1 MGDFKKKMAI
11 ILLLLMTI
19 TIISSFTAVS
29 AAQVSNQTVDETA
42 DNDILEVPQS
52 DEVISSTNSSENLS
66 SSYLVLDNDA
76 DNEDIFVGEE
86 VTWIITASNL
96 GPDTAKNTKIYN
108 KLPQGLKYIKHS
120 TTKGTFNP
128 KTGIWNIGN
137 LSTDEGI
144 VELWITTLAL
154 TNGKMINKAYI
165 VTDSENSNINESY
178 EEEEIDVFEVENK
191 VSKDVEIVSA
201 KIYATGNPL
210 FLILISIFILF
221 LPRFKCD

>member
-42 DNDILEVPQS
+42 DTDILEVPQS

>member
-178 EEEEIDVFEVENK
+178 EEEEIDVFEVEDK

>member
-42 DNDILEVPQS
+42 DTDILEVPQS

-128 KTGIWNIGN
+128 KTGIW
-137 LSTDEGI
+137 
-144 VELWITTLAL
+144 
-154 TNGKMINKAYI
+154 INKW
-165 VTDSENSNINESY
+165 
-178 EEEEIDVFEVENK
+178 
-191 VSKDVEIVSA
+191 
-201 KIYATGNPL
+201 
-210 FLILISIFILF
+210 
-221 LPRFKCD
+221 

>member
-42 DNDILEVPQS
+42 DNDILEISQS
-52 DEVISSTNSSENLS
+52 DEIISSTVSSENLS

>member
-42 DNDILEVPQS
+42 DTDILEVPQS

-165 VTDSENSNINESY
+165 GTDSENSNINESY
-178 EEEEIDVFEVENK
+178 EEEKIDVFEVENN

>member
-42 DNDILEVPQS
+42 DTDILEVPQS

-154 TNGKMINKAYI
+154 TNGKMINKVYI

>member
-42 DNDILEVPQS
+42 DTDILEVPQS

-128 KTGIWNIGN
+128 KSGIWNIGN
-137 LSTDEGI
+137 LSIDDGI

-178 EEEEIDVFEVENK
+178 EEEKIDVFEVENN

>member
-42 DNDILEVPQS
+42 DTDILEVPQS

-165 VTDSENSNINESY
+165 GTDSENSNINESY
-178 EEEEIDVFEVENK
+178 EEEKIDVFEVENK

>member
-42 DNDILEVPQS
+42 DTDILEVPQS

-137 LSTDEGI
+137 L
-144 VELWITTLAL
+144 L

>member
-42 DNDILEVPQS
+42 DTDILEVPQS

-128 KTGIWNIGN
+128 KSGIWNIGN
-137 LSTDEGI
+137 LSIDDGI

-165 VTDSENSNINESY
+165 GTDSENSNINESY
-178 EEEEIDVFEVENK
+178 EEEKIDVFEVENK

>member
-42 DNDILEVPQS
+42 DTDILEVPQS

-96 GPDTAKNTKIYN
+96 GPDTEKNTKIYN

-128 KTGIWNIGN
+128 KSGIWNIGN
-137 LSTDEGI
+137 LSIDDGI

-165 VTDSENSNINESY
+165 GTDSENSNINESY
-178 EEEEIDVFEVENK
+178 EEEKIDVFEVENN

>member
-42 DNDILEVPQS
+42 DTDILEVPQS

-128 KTGIWNIGN
+128 KSGIWNIGN
-137 LSTDEGI
+137 LSIDDGI

-178 EEEEIDVFEVENK
+178 EEEKIDVFEVENK

>member
-76 DNEDIFVGEE
+76 DKEDIVVGEE

-96 GPDTAKNTKIYN
+96 GQDTAKNTKVYN

>member
-42 DNDILEVPQS
+42 DTDILEVPQS

-201 KIYATGNPL
+201 KIYATGNSL

>member
-42 DNDILEVPQS
+42 DTDILEVPQS

-178 EEEEIDVFEVENK
+178 EEEEIDVLKYMLQETLYF
-191 VSKDVEIVSA
+191 
-201 KIYATGNPL
+201 
-210 FLILISIFILF
+210 
-221 LPRFKCD
+221 

>member
-42 DNDILEVPQS
+42 DTDILEVPQS

-178 EEEEIDVFEVENK
+178 EEEKIDVFEVENN

>member
-1 MGDFKKKMAI
+1 MGVFKKKI
-11 ILLLLMTI
+11 VILLLFLITI
-19 TIISSFTAVS
+19 TLISSFTAVS
-29 AAQVSNQTVDETA
+29 AVQVSNQTVDETA
-42 DNDILEVPQS
+42 DNDILEISQS
-52 DEVISSTNSSENLS
+52 DEIISSTVSSENLS
-66 SSYLVLDNDA
+66 SSYLVLDNDV
-76 DNEDIFVGEE
+76 DKEDIVVGEE

-96 GPDTAKNTKIYN
+96 GQDTAKNTKVYN
-108 KLPQGLKYIKHS
+108 KLPQDLKYIKHS

-137 LSTDEGI
+137 LSIDDGI

-191 VSKDVEIVSA
+191 VSKDVELVSA

>member
-42 DNDILEVPQS
+42 DTDILEVPQS

-137 LSTDEGI
+137 LSIDDGI

>member
-42 DNDILEVPQS
+42 DTDILEVPQS

-128 KTGIWNIGN
+128 KSGIWNIGN
-137 LSTDEGI
+137 LSIDDGI

-165 VTDSENSNINESY
+165 GTDSENSNINESY
-178 EEEEIDVFEVENK
+178 EEEKIDVFEVENN

>member
-42 DNDILEVPQS
+42 DTDILEVPQS

-178 EEEEIDVFEVENK
+178 EEEKIDVFEVENK

>member
-42 DNDILEVPQS
+42 DTDILEVPQS

-120 TTKGTFNP
+120 TTN
-128 KTGIWNIGN
+128 
-137 LSTDEGI
+137 
-144 VELWITTLAL
+144 
-154 TNGKMINKAYI
+154 
-165 VTDSENSNINESY
+165 
-178 EEEEIDVFEVENK
+178 
-191 VSKDVEIVSA
+191 
-201 KIYATGNPL
+201 
-210 FLILISIFILF
+210 
-221 LPRFKCD
+221 

>member
-42 DNDILEVPQS
+42 DTDILEVPQS

-96 GPDTAKNTKIYN
+96 GPDTAK
-108 KLPQGLKYIKHS
+108 KH
-120 TTKGTFNP
+120 K
-128 KTGIWNIGN
+128 NIQ
-137 LSTDEGI
+137 
-144 VELWITTLAL
+144 
-154 TNGKMINKAYI
+154 
-165 VTDSENSNINESY
+165 
-178 EEEEIDVFEVENK
+178 
-191 VSKDVEIVSA
+191 
-201 KIYATGNPL
+201 
-210 FLILISIFILF
+210 
-221 LPRFKCD
+221 

>member
-52 DEVISSTNSSENLS
+52 DEVISSKNSSENLS

-96 GPDTAKNTKIYN
+96 GQDTAKNTKVFN

>member
-42 DNDILEVPQS
+42 DTDILEVPQS

-128 KTGIWNIGN
+128 KSGIWNIGN
-137 LSTDEGI
+137 LSIDDGI

>member
-42 DNDILEVPQS
+42 DTDILEVPQS

-128 KTGIWNIGN
+128 KSGIWIIGN
-137 LSTDEGI
+137 LSIDDGI

-165 VTDSENSNINESY
+165 GTDSENSNINESY
-178 EEEEIDVFEVENK
+178 EEEKIDVFEVENN

>member
-1 MGDFKKKMAI
+1 MGNFKKKI
-11 ILLLLMTI
+11 VILLLFLITI
-19 TIISSFTAVS
+19 TLISSFTAVS

-42 DNDILEVPQS
+42 DNDILEISQS
-52 DEVISSTNSSENLS
+52 DEIISSTVSSENLS

-76 DNEDIFVGEE
+76 DKEDIVVGEE

-96 GPDTAKNTKIYN
+96 GQDTAKNTKVFN

-137 LSTDEGI
+137 LSIDDGI

-178 EEEEIDVFEVENK
+178 EEEEIDVFEPEKK
-191 VSKDVEIVSA
+191 VSKDVEIVSP
-201 KIYATGNPL
+201 KMHATGNPL
-210 FLILISIFILF
+210 FLILISIFML
-221 LPRFKCD
+221 LPIFKR

>member
-42 DNDILEVPQS
+42 DTDILEVPQS

-137 LSTDEGI
+137 LSIDDGI
-144 VELWITTLAL
+144 VEL
-154 TNGKMINKAYI
+154 
-165 VTDSENSNINESY
+165 
-178 EEEEIDVFEVENK
+178 
-191 VSKDVEIVSA
+191 
-201 KIYATGNPL
+201 
-210 FLILISIFILF
+210 
-221 LPRFKCD
+221 

>member
-42 DNDILEVPQS
+42 DTDILEVPQS

-165 VTDSENSNINESY
+165 GTDSENSNINESY